1 MGNLWN
7 ETLLEVR
14 RNFGST
20 GNLVTCVLT
29 PSPLAPGATQRIE
42 ERWLGTRI
50 CENTTEDT
58 KVVWTQNYYSTILY
72 SGANS
77 NVWGLRGKE
86 KDDVNANVWNWN
98 LAEGGFNR

>member
-1 MGNLWN
+1 M
-7 ETLLEVR
+7 
-14 RNFGST
+14 
-20 GNLVTCVLT
+20 
-29 PSPLAPGATQRIE
+29 E
-42 ERWLGTRI
+42 ERWFGTRI

-58 KVVWTQNYYSTILY
+58 KVVWTQNYYSTRLY
-72 SGANS
+72 SDANVNS